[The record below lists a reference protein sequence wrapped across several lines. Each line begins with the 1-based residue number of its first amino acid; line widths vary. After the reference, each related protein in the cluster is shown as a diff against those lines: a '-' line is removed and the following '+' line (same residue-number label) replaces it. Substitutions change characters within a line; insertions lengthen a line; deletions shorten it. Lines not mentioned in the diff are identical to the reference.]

1 MNNYTKKL
9 QLTFDPFE
17 LGTNSRDF
25 FAGGNR
31 QELLDRILKH
41 LCYSSSMVT
50 VQGCLGAGKTTLANW
65 CRESLGEEAVCTLVT
80 ATLFMNRT
88 QFLEKVQQ
96 QLSLN
101 SGPENTQEPGNTVRQ
116 LADQLLLE
124 AKSLIVLVDDAHEL
138 GCDVIEEISDLLTN
152 SNIKVLLL
160 GESQL
165 GSLLENTLSDELH
178 DRVAEFELDNLG
190 SDDTIDYLRFKLA
203 SAGYSKSIPVAG
215 GRLGEL
221 CNSSNGVPGAIN
233 ALIADE
239 LAKQSVAS
247 TPGVAGLVL
256 AIPGIHY
263 WAVAIVLLVVLTALI
278 IFQDPVVEDEMPVA
292 LSELEQ
298 ESDRIQ
304 IPVFI
309 ETTEDDSAVVVEAVQ
324 SNEPADTPVV
334 VSSSANQSPEPIAAA
349 AEVELV
355 GAVRETSGQETSS
368 PQAPQSETNP
378 PLVNEPALAVV
389 AETPVASVPVEL
401 DISAFEQA
409 LLSSPSD
416 NFTVQV
422 MGSRSESNVQEFV
435 QYEADSDNSGYF
447 ETRFQDRPWF
457 VVVLGNF
464 EERNAAMEAIDDLP
478 QSLRT
483 LQPWIR
489 TLGDIQSDIRRLHA
503 SN

>member
-1 MNNYTKKL
+1 LNNYTKKL
-9 QLTFDPFE
+9 QLAFDPFE
-17 LGTNSRDF
+17 PGANSHDF

-31 QELLDRILKH
+31 QELLDRVLKH

-65 CRESLGEEAVCTLVT
+65 CCERFGDEAVCTLVT

-101 SGPENTQEPGNTVRQ
+101 SGPENTQEPGSAVRQ

-124 AKSLIVLVDDAHEL
+124 AKSLIVVVDDAHEL
-138 GCDVIEEISDLLTN
+138 GSDVFEEISDLLTN

-165 GSLLENTLSDELH
+165 GSLLANTLSDELY

-190 SDDTIDYLRFKLA
+190 SDDIVDYLRFKLA
-203 SAGYSKSIPVAG
+203 NAGYSKPIPVAG

-239 LAKQSVAS
+239 LDQESVAS
-247 TPGVAGLVL
+247 TGDVATLTLTNSGVQ
-256 AIPGIHY
+256 Y
-263 WAVAIVLLVVLTALI
+263 WAVAGLLLVLLAAVI
-278 IFQDPVVEDEMPVA
+278 IFQDSVIEDEMPVA
-292 LSELEQ
+292 SSEVKQ
-298 ESDRIQ
+298 GSDRIQ
-304 IPVFI
+304 IPVSI
-309 ETTEDDSAVVVEAVQ
+309 ETTVDDSAVVVAAVQ
-324 SNEPADTPVV
+324 SNQPVDIPVV
-334 VSSSANQSPEPIAAA
+334 VASSENQSPEPVVAA
-349 AEVELV
+349 AEVELL
-355 GAVRETSGQETSS
+355 GAVRETSS
-368 PQAPQSETNP
+368 PRAPQSETNP
-378 PLVNEPALAVV
+378 PLVSEPALAVV
-389 AETPVASVPVEL
+389 AETPVASVPVEP

-409 LLSSPSD
+409 LLSFPSD

-422 MGSRSESNVQEFV
+422 MGSRSESSVQEFV
-435 QYEADSDNSGYF
+435 QYEADFDNSGYF

-464 EERNAAMEAIDDLP
+464 EERNAAVEAIDDLP

>member
-247 TPGVAGLVL
+247 TPDVARL
-256 AIPGIHY
+256 ALMIPGTKY
-263 WAVAIVLLVVLTALI
+263 WAVAVVLLVVLTALV
-278 IFQDPVVEDEMPVA
+278 IFQDPVVEDEMQVA

-304 IPVFI
+304 IPVSI
-309 ETTEDDSAVVVEAVQ
+309 ETTEDDSAAVVAAVQ
-324 SNEPADTPVV
+324 SNEPADTPAVV
-334 VSSSANQSPEPIAAA
+334 AGSANQSPEPVVTA

-355 GAVRETSGQETSS
+355 GTDQETSG
-368 PQAPQSETNP
+368 PQAPQSEPDP
-378 PLVNEPALAVV
+378 PLVDEPELAAV
-389 AETPVASVPVEL
+389 AESPVASVPAEL
-401 DISAFEQA
+401 NVSTFEQA
-409 LLSSPSD
+409 LLSSPAD
-416 NFTVQV
+416 NFTVQI
-422 MGSRSESNVQEFV
+422 MGSRSESSVQEFV
-435 QYEADSDNSGYF
+435 QYEADFDNSGYF